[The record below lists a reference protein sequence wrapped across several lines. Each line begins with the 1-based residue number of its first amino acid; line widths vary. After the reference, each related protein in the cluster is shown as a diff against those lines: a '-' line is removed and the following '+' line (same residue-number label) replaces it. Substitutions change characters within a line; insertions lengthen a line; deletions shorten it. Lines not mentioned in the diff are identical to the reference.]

1 MATVTIVFPWTPGL
15 VTPSARISKIDD
27 DSITFLSATCVE
39 KPNGKGI
46 YVATF
51 TSPTAGNYYINPRS
65 AGVDEDGVGIVFG
78 VTDIAST
85 FYESDLVP
93 PGNITISQNNIDDIS
108 AGVVAVIQGLPEFVV
123 NVNSP
128 VDTSGSIQIVQ
139 GDSYLDS
146 LGNPISIG
154 LTGSLPSLEA
164 ACLLRINF
172 GVRTVEIEGVVIV
185 VDSTNYTL
193 SFDLE
198 GDVLTGVDSIGMPPG
213 LFNYEVEVTY
223 LGTTNKWTPSIG
235 LCTVVGQIG

>member
-65 AGVDEDGVGIVFG
+65 AGVDEDGVGIV
-78 VTDIAST
+78 
-85 FYESDLVP
+85 
-93 PGNITISQNNIDDIS
+93 
-108 AGVVAVIQGLPEFVV
+108 FVV